1 VTKEDAN
8 MSDRKIV
15 SAGSNG
21 TGNHNADLL
30 DLDALVT
37 VGIGYAALTRDGKPV
52 YEAECGDLEHA
63 MTVREAERLASNEPE
78 HDWRI
83 HLVAL
88 REERHYRRDADG
100 RWQLYQRGYGL
111 S

>member
-1 VTKEDAN
+1 
-8 MSDRKIV
+8 MSERTILHPLHGATARLEEEKIL
-15 SAGSNG
+15 NP
-21 TGNHNADLL
+21 
-30 DLDALVT
+30 DALVA
-37 VGIGYAALTRDGKPV
+37 VGIGYAALTRDGEAV
-52 YEAECGDLEHA
+52 YEAECGELEHG
-63 MTVREAERLASNEPE
+63 MSVRDAERIAATEPQ

-100 RWQLYQRGYGL
+100 RWHLYQRGYGL